1 MTPDP
6 SSGPAL
12 DVAVELLER
21 SLGHTRM
28 ALAAVRPVHLA
39 RPTPCD
45 RWDLDDL
52 LWHMDDALD
61 AFTEAAS
68 GRVLPAVARPAVA
81 RPAVARPAALAPE
94 GASGVEARLGRLQR
108 KACHLLGLWSAP
120 SSAPVLVGGL
130 PLPAERLVG
139 AAALEITV
147 HGWDVSQATGEARP
161 IPSDLATAL
170 LPVAAAAVGV
180 GDRGPRFAR
189 ALLLPGG
196 TPADRRLLAFLGRA
210 PRRLDD
216 VA

>member
-1 MTPDP
+1 MTGDP

-12 DVAVELLER
+12 EVAVELLER

-28 ALAAVRPVHLA
+28 ALADVRPVHLA
-39 RPTPCD
+39 RPTPCA

-61 AFTEAAS
+61 AFTEAAA
-68 GRVLPAVARPAVA
+68 GRVPHVPGPAV
-81 RPAVARPAALAPE
+81 LAPE
-94 GASGVEARLGRLQR
+94 RPAGVEARLGRLQQ

-120 SSAPVLVGGL
+120 PGGPVLVGGL
-130 PLPAERLVG
+130 PLPADRLVG

-147 HGWDVSQATGEARP
+147 HGWDVGQATGEARP
-161 IPSDLATAL
+161 IPADLAAAL
-170 LPVAAAAVGV
+170 MPVAAAAVAA
-180 GDRGPRFAR
+180 GDRGRRFAPP
-189 ALLLPGG
+189 LLLPGG
-196 TPADRRLLAFLGRA
+196 VPADRRLLAFLGRA